1 MKPRPAQASTR
12 YLSVRYNWLERMHK
26 PELTVPEPRIASL
39 SFCDASPKA
48 FRRWVD
54 RLPMANLGELSRQLY
69 HAIIEL
75 NQLFCSPAQRLQ
87 LLELLRPRLRFV
99 CAELSRHYLGMA
111 IALPEKQ
118 RKIAN
123 LSQALQ
129 LHLASGYKLTL
140 MELLDS
146 GNPERQR
153 KVLAQACHRALTEL
167 GATILR
173 AQQLYAAS
181 PGGSWQESHR
191 LYRFAF
197 ENRLHELPIGDDQKL
212 QRSESTVAD
221 AYAQTLLLGCAR
233 FNQLRQ
239 SEMEQVHELF
249 ELWAPEVRCR
259 PELADSAVFL
269 VDMKGDAPPC
279 YRSLAPSSDSSEWWG
294 FDTAPL
300 VNRINRH
307 LHDTRQDDGATRK
320 ERTRDQQ
327 SAELPLTARVSDP
340 LLNHLG
346 QALALLTQRNFN
358 RLSSDGQLEI
368 CAGLTA
374 VHYFVAGARPFNE
387 FVIGNASSA
396 PAEEENR
403 FMRSPR
409 ADAWSG
415 AFDAGISDERIRPT
429 ADTPIDYQA
438 AGATTNTD
446 GGRNAPRSYLTR
458 VVNTSP
464 GGYCV
469 VWSASI
475 PATLQAGEI
484 LGVREHRKH
493 PWSIAIVRWLRQS
506 RGEGTR
512 VGIEVMAPDATPCGV
527 QLIQKTGN
535 SSEFLRGL
543 LLPEIPGAHQPV
555 SLITPN
561 LPFQTGSR
569 ITLLHQGAQD
579 QGTLGSRIAA
589 TGSISQF
596 ELRLYNRPDEDREPG
611 THNRKRPFSTSEDD
625 FDSLWPNL

>member
-1 MKPRPAQASTR
+1 MQ
-12 YLSVRYNWLERMHK
+12 K

-39 SFCDASPKA
+39 SFCDSSPKA

-75 NQLFCSPAQRLQ
+75 NQLFCSPTQRLQ

-146 GNPERQR
+146 GNIDRQR
-153 KVLAQACHRALTEL
+153 KPLAQACHRALTEL

-173 AQQLYAAS
+173 SQQLYTAS
-181 PGGSWQESHR
+181 PAGSWQECHR
-191 LYRFAF
+191 LYRFARD
-197 ENRLHELPIGDDQKL
+197 NRLLDLTVADEERQL
-212 QRSESTVAD
+212 RAESTVAD
-221 AYAQTLLLGCAR
+221 AYVQILLLGCAR
-233 FNQLRQ
+233 TNQLRQ
-239 SEMEQVHELF
+239 SEMEQAAELF
-249 ELWAPEVRCR
+249 ELWAPEVRCS
-259 PELADSAVFL
+259 PDLVSTAVFL
-269 VDMKGDAPPC
+269 VDMEGDTPPC
-279 YRSLAPSSDSSEWWG
+279 YRSLAPSPEAAHWWG
-294 FDTAPL
+294 FDTTRLAAS
-300 VNRINRH
+300 INSH
-307 LHDTRQDDGATRK
+307 LAGPDTKEAAETGKRK
-320 ERTRDQQ
+320 DSRKSHSDH
-327 SAELPLTARVSDP
+327 ELPLTARASDT
-340 LLNHLG
+340 LLAHLG

-358 RLSSDGQLEI
+358 RLNSDGQLEI

-387 FVIGNASSA
+387 FVIGSA
-396 PAEEENR
+396 RAGSGERDNR
-403 FMRSPR
+403 FMKSRR
-409 ADAWSG
+409 QDAWSD
-415 AFDAGISDERIRPT
+415 AFDAGVSDDRIMPT

-438 AGATTNTD
+438 VGNGAPATP
-446 GGRNAPRSYLTR
+446 GRNAPRSYLTR

-469 VWSASI
+469 IWSASI

-484 LGVREHRKH
+484 LGVREHRNH
-493 PWSIAIVRWLRQS
+493 PWSIAVVRWLRQNRS
-506 RGEGTR
+506 EGTR
-512 VGIEVMAPDATPCGV
+512 VGIEVMAPNATPCGV
-527 QLIQKTGN
+527 QLVQKTGN

-543 LLPEIPGAHQPV
+543 LLPEIPGAHQPR
-555 SLITPN
+555 SLVTPK

-569 ITLLHQGAQD
+569 ITLLHDGVQD
-579 QGTLGSRIAA
+579 QGTLGTRIAA

-596 ELRLYNRPDEDREPG
+596 ELRLSSRPGEDGPGSSGRKNPFGTNEDE
-611 THNRKRPFSTSEDD
+611 

>member
-1 MKPRPAQASTR
+1 MQ
-12 YLSVRYNWLERMHK
+12 K

-39 SFCDASPKA
+39 SFCDSSPKD

-75 NQLFCSPAQRLQ
+75 NQLFCSPSQRLQ

-99 CAELSRHYLGMA
+99 CDELSRHYLGMA

-140 MELLDS
+140 MELLDAGS
-146 GNPERQR
+146 IDRQR
-153 KVLAQACHRALTEL
+153 KPLAQACHRALTEL

-173 AQQLYAAS
+173 SQKLYTTS
-181 PGGSWQESHR
+181 PAGSWQESHR
-191 LYRFAF
+191 LFRFAR
-197 ENRLHELPIGDDQKL
+197 EHGL
-212 QRSESTVAD
+212 QDLVVNDEQRPRRSESTVAD

-233 FNQLRQ
+233 ANQLRQ
-239 SEMEQVHELF
+239 NEMDQAAELF
-249 ELWAPEVRCR
+249 ELWAPEVRCG
-259 PELADSAVFL
+259 PDLAASAVFL
-269 VDMKGDAPPC
+269 VDMENDAPPC
-279 YRSLAPSSDSSEWWG
+279 YRSLAPSPESSGWWG
-294 FDTAPL
+294 FDTAAL
-300 VNRINRH
+300 ATRINEH
-307 LHDTRQDDGATRK
+307 LNQTPAPRPAQGKQSRK
-320 ERTRDQQ
+320 TPSETD
-327 SAELPLTARVSDP
+327 LPVAARVSD
-340 LLNHLG
+340 LLLAHLG
-346 QALALLTQRNFN
+346 EALALLTQRNFN
-358 RLSSDGQLEI
+358 RLNSDGQLQV

-374 VHYFVAGARPFNE
+374 VHYFVADETPFNQ
-387 FVIGNASSA
+387 FVIGNASPSSTSGDK
-396 PAEEENR
+396 NR
-403 FMRSPR
+403 FMKLRNR
-409 ADAWSG
+409 DAWSD
-415 AFDAGISDERIRPT
+415 AFDAGLSEEHIHATTD
-429 ADTPIDYQA
+429 APIDYQA
-438 AGATTNTD
+438 PGKPD
-446 GGRNAPRSYLTR
+446 GKEGVRNLPRSYLTR

-464 GGYCV
+464 GGYCII
-469 VWSASI
+469 WSASI
-475 PATLQAGEI
+475 PATLQAGEV
-484 LGVREHRKH
+484 LGVREHRNH
-493 PWSIAIVRWLRQS
+493 PWSVAIVRWLRQN

-512 VGIEVMAPDATPCGV
+512 VGIEVIAPNATPCGV

-543 LLPEIPGAHQPV
+543 LLPEIPGAHQPR
-555 SLITPN
+555 SLVTPR

-596 ELRLYNRPDEDREPG
+596 ELRLSSRPDTLSSNANGKKTPYG
-611 THNRKRPFSTSEDD
+611 ASEDE